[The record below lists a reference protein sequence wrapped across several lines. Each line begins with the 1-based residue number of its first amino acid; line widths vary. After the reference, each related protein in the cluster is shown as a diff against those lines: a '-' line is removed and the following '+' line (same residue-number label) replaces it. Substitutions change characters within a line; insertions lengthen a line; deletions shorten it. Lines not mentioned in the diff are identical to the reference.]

1 MMKER
6 DRRSV
11 PRRDFLKLA
20 GLGGVAGAVAAVSGT
35 QGAAAAVAT
44 EGKRASGYR
53 ETAHVRK
60 FYELSRF

>member
-6 DRRSV
+6 DRKSV

-20 GLGGVAGAVAAVSGT
+20 GLGGVAGA
-35 QGAAAAVAT
+35 AAAVGASQGAEAAASA
-44 EGKRASGYR
+44 EGKRSSGYR

-60 FYELSRF
+60 FYELSRV